1 MDNAIYTSL
10 TRQSGLMREMRV
22 IANNIANADTTGFR
36 REGVVFSEYMK
47 SLDSTG
53 ETLSMANAR
62 GRLVDLTQA
71 GLSQTNGPLDMGI
84 EGEGFFMIETP
95 DGPRLTRAGNFLT
108 SPEGELV
115 TPDGHR
121 VLDEGRAPI
130 TLPQNPGAVSVG
142 PDGTIT
148 ANAVPIARIGLFR
161 PSDPNS
167 ILHRGGTS
175 FSFEGEAE
183 PAADARLRQGFLEG
197 SNVDPMFEISRM
209 IEVQRAYEMGQ
220 AMLEREDQ
228 RIRNAITSM
237 TR

>member
-36 REGVVFSEYMK
+36 REGVVFSEYMH

-71 GLSQTNGPLDMGI
+71 GLTQTNSPLDMGI

-95 DGPRLTRAGNFLT
+95 AGPRLTRAGNFLT

-115 TPDGHR
+115 TPDGYR
-121 VLDEGRAPI
+121 VLDEGQAPI
-130 TLPQNPGAVSVG
+130 TLPQNASNLSVG
-142 PDGTIT
+142 ADGTVT
-148 ANAVPIARIGLFR
+148 ANGIPVARIGLFQAT
-161 PSDPNS
+161 DQNS
-167 ILHRGGTS
+167 VLHQGGTR
-175 FSFEGEAE
+175 FSFEGGAE
-183 PAADARLRQGFLEG
+183 PAPDAKLHQGFLEG

-220 AMLEREDQ
+220 SMLEREDQ
-228 RIRNAITSM
+228 RIRNTITSM